1 MTLPPDQGMCVEIA
15 AARLIRAI
23 CGKIREQCSIGAP
36 WPPSQSELVV
46 MVRLSMLPAHSAV
59 PARLGLKASALVF
72 KNTKP
77 SEPKAVVQAVQGL
90 PRPRL
95 LYENT
100 HIDLLPSNVLRLYKK
115 RLTVLNRSTEIWRED
130 ANDFR

>member
-1 MTLPPDQGMCVEIA
+1 MCVEIA

-46 MVRLSMLPAHSAV
+46 MPVVRLSMLPAHSAV

-100 HIDLLPSNVLRLYKK
+100 VTHIDLLPSNVLRLYKK